1 MASDVKCVSEPLS
14 SKGFLNHGVNI
25 SALFPFTLS
34 VGSNSSLFSKCFC
47 SGAFVSDATQ

>member
-14 SKGFLNHGVNI
+14 SEGVNI

-34 VGSNSSLFSKCFC
+34 VGSNSSLLSKCF
-47 SGAFVSDATQ
+47 SS